1 MTGWK
6 TTALVVAL
14 AVSLLGNALALG
26 AGLQIWKL
34 RQSFLGEGPTIT
46 LPRAER
52 RALVRALVS
61 HQDEMS
67 PALTEVQSARRT
79 TAEAIL
85 ARPYD
90 AAKASAALDALRG
103 AMGELMREGQMVLL
117 EDLSR
122 RNGGT

>member
-1 MTGWK
+1 MSGWK

-34 RQSFLGEGPTIT
+34 RQSVLGDGPAIT

-52 RALVRALVS
+52 RALIRALVT
-61 HQDEMS
+61 HEDEMR
-67 PALTEVQSARRT
+67 PALSEVQTTRR
-79 TAEAIL
+79 AAVEAVL

-103 AMGELMREGQMVLL
+103 ALGELMREGQMVLL
-117 EDLSR
+117 EDVSQR
-122 RNGGT
+122 ATGK